1 MSAERI
7 EFLKTI
13 DDDHKKDWS
22 EWKKERRWFVKQL
35 KEQDKI
41 EWLSLAPKKLEEW
54 AEKSKEEWLSHVLQ
68 QDKPLAKKQDL
79 IENL

>member
-7 EFLKTI
+7 KFLKTI
-13 DDDHKKDWS
+13 DDDHKHDWS

-35 KEQDKI
+35 KEQDKF

-54 AEKSKEEWLSHVLQ
+54 AEKTKEEWLSEVVAK
-68 QDKPLAKKQDL
+68 DKPLYKKQSL
-79 IENL
+79 IQNL

>member
-13 DDDHKKDWS
+13 DDDHKHDWS

-35 KEQDKI
+35 KKI
-41 EWLSLAPKKLEEW
+41 ELRGCT
-54 AEKSKEEWLSHVLQ
+54 
-68 QDKPLAKKQDL
+68 
-79 IENL
+79 NLTF

>member
-13 DDDHKKDWS
+13 DDDHKQDWS

-35 KEQDKI
+35 TEQDKI

-54 AEKSKEEWLSHVLQ
+54 AEKSKEEWLSEVVAK
-68 QDKPLAKKQDL
+68 DKPLYKKQIL
-79 IENL
+79 TENL